1 MFGVLSS
8 VLEAA
13 AEYTKYKY
21 KNKKPVEFEEWQ
33 ARQREIDD
41 SIAKGDTQRISGF
54 LSACAASP
62 PVVIRSDRMIEP
74 LPGGYYKVSPAWM
87 QERMEE
93 VSNLTRQ
100 IEECRK

>member
-41 SIAKGDTQRISGF
+41 SIAKGDTKRISGF
-54 LSACAASP
+54 F
-62 PVVIRSDRMIEP
+62 
-74 LPGGYYKVSPAWM
+74 
-87 QERMEE
+87 ERM
-93 VSNLTRQ
+93 R
-100 IEECRK
+100 RKSSGGNKIGPND